1 MHARSYYSQIF
12 FIHII
17 YLHLISFL
25 TFNIIASLCFINFFN
40 RACNSIFYL
49 CFPLSPEKSLSGLH
63 PDHPKS
69 HYLSWSSVTPISNPS
84 SVVNSLNS
92 ITKNTTKHTLITSML
107 PLINSNVPFHLNSEA
122 KSNFDY
128 NKMAGLTQ
136 TIKFN
141 LGGHINHSIYW
152 ENLAPI
158 GRGGG

>member
-1 MHARSYYSQIF
+1 MLS
-12 FIHII
+12 
-17 YLHLISFL
+17 
-25 TFNIIASLCFINFFN
+25 IN
-40 RACNSIFYL
+40 
-49 CFPLSPEKSLSGLH
+49 
-63 PDHPKS
+63 
-69 HYLSWSSVTPISNPS
+69 
-84 SVVNSLNS
+84 LNV
-92 ITKNTTKHTLITSML
+92 I
-107 PLINSNVPFHLNSEA
+107 FHLYTEA